1 MFAKG
6 HQHHISM
13 LTTNKSKPMLNI
25 TTYFLDENIVQGR
38 GERIA
43 VYYKDKS
50 YTYNQICEQTN
61 RVGNALK
68 TLGVEPENRVYIVLS
83 DSPEFVASFYGVI
96 KTGAIATY
104 AYTFLKPKDY
114 AAELNLIRPKVVI
127 TDESAIDAL
136 REAAANIRFPKSFLV
151 VGRSDLRKNEFD
163 FQRLTAEAARELEP
177 EPTSKDDIALWKFSG
192 GTTGVRKAVPHRHEN
207 VVLAYESYN
216 KIIDY
221 RQDDIVLSVP
231 KMFFGYGRDGTIVY
245 PFRAGA
251 AAVLYPERFSQEIF
265 FNLIN
270 KYRPTILVQVPTA
283 MRKILQAPMDKFPDL
298 SSIRLCTSAGE
309 ALSKELYN
317 EWKMKTGC
325 EVLDGIGSAEMYYV
339 YISNRLN
346 DIKPGTLGKVVSGY
360 DAKIVDEGG
369 KELSDGE
376 IGVLAAK
383 GGSSG
388 NEYYHLREKTQQ
400 TFRGEWV
407 HTDDL
412 FSKDKE
418 GYFRFAG
425 RRDDLLKVSGIFIS
439 PYEIEKCIE
448 MHEEVSECAVVGIED
463 KDRLIKSKAFVVLSQ
478 GIEPST
484 QKAEEIKLHC
494 KKKLSPYK
502 FPRFVEFMEELPKT
516 SLGKIARRRLK
527 EKSI

>member
-1 MFAKG
+1 MGYSKDHNKG
-6 HQHHISM
+6 
-13 LTTNKSKPMLNI
+13 KPMLNI
-25 TTYFLDENIVQGR
+25 ATFFLDENIVQGR

-43 VYYKDKS
+43 VYCKNKS

-68 TLGVEPENRVYIVLS
+68 TLGVEPQDRIYIVLG

-96 KTGAIATY
+96 KIGAVATY

-114 AAELNLIRPKVVI
+114 AAELDLIRPKVVI

-136 REAAANIRFPKSFLV
+136 REAASKVRSTGSFLI
-151 VGRSDLRKNEFD
+151 VGRSDLQENEFD
-163 FQRLTAEAARELEP
+163 FQRLTAEAAGELEP

-192 GTTGVRKAVPHRHEN
+192 GTTGVRKAIPHRHAN
-207 VVLAYESYN
+207 AVFAFESYN
-216 KIIDY
+216 KIIEY

-231 KMFFGYGRDGTIVY
+231 KMFFGYGRDGTIVF

-251 AAVLYPERFSQEIF
+251 AAVLYPERFSQEHF
-265 FNLIN
+265 FKLIN
-270 KYRPTILVQVPTA
+270 KYRPSILVQVPTA
-283 MRKILQAPMDKFPDL
+283 MRKILQTPMDEFPDL

-339 YISNRLN
+339 YISNRLDN
-346 DIKPGTLGKVVSGY
+346 IKPGTLGKVTPGY
-360 DAKIVDEGG
+360 EAKIIDEEG
-369 KELSDGE
+369 KSLSAGE

-412 FSKDKE
+412 FSTDKE
-418 GYFRFAG
+418 GYFRFEG

-448 MHEEVSECAVVGIED
+448 MHAEVTECAVVGIED

-478 GIEPST
+478 GIEPSA
-484 QKAEEIKLHC
+484 QKAEELKLHC
-494 KKKLSPYK
+494 KNQLSPHK
-502 FPRFVEFMEELPKT
+502 FPRFVEFLEELPKT
-516 SLGKIARRRLK
+516 SLGKIARRQLK

>member
-1 MFAKG
+1 
-6 HQHHISM
+6 
-13 LTTNKSKPMLNI
+13 MLNI
-25 TTYFLDENIVQGR
+25 TTYFLDENIVKGR
-38 GERIA
+38 GNRVA

-50 YTYNQICEQTN
+50 YTYNQIHELTN

-83 DSPEFVASFYGVI
+83 DSPEFVASFFGII
-96 KTGAIATY
+96 KIGAVATY

-127 TDESAIDAL
+127 TDYSAIDAL
-136 REAAANIRFPKSFLV
+136 REAVDNVKFPKSFLV
-151 VGRSDLRKNEFD
+151 VGRSDLRENEFD
-163 FQRLTAEAARELEP
+163 FHSLTAEATGELEP

-207 VVLAYESYN
+207 VVFAYESYN
-216 KIIDY
+216 KIVDY
-221 RQDDIVLSVP
+221 REDDIVLSVP
-231 KMFFGYGRDGTIVY
+231 KMFFGYGRDGTIVF
-245 PFRAGA
+245 PFKAGA
-251 AAVLYPERFSQEIF
+251 SAILYPERFSQKIF

-283 MRKILQAPMDKFPDL
+283 MRKILQSPMDKFPDF

-317 EWKMKTGC
+317 EWKLKTGC

-339 YISNRLN
+339 YISNQLN
-346 DIKPGTLGKVVSGY
+346 DIKPGTLGKVAPGY
-360 DAKIVDEGG
+360 DAKIVDEEGN
-369 KELSDGE
+369 ELSAGE
-376 IGVLAAK
+376 IGLLAAK

-407 HTDDL
+407 YTDDL

-418 GYFRFAG
+418 GYFRFEG

-439 PYEIEKCIE
+439 PYEIEKCIQ
-448 MHEEVSECAVVGIED
+448 MHEDVCECAVVGIED
-463 KDRLIKSKAFVVLSQ
+463 NDRLIKSKAFVVLAQ
-478 GIEPST
+478 GIERSAQT
-484 QKAEEIKLHC
+484 AEEIKAYC

-516 SLGKIARRRLK
+516 SLGKINRRRLK
-527 EKSI
+527 EKGI